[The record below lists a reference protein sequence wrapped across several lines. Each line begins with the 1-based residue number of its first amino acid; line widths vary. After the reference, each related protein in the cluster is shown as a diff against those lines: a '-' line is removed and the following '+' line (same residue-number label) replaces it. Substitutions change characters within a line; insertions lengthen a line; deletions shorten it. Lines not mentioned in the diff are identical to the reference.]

1 MAPRVPCEVCGNDLD
16 PAALRCPFCGV
27 EREAALPRARGLAV
41 RTVNLEKGLP
51 TVEQALTRL
60 RQEIVQGRALGYRI
74 LVLIHGYGSS
84 GEGGAIREAVRRL
97 LGSLRDNRQIN
108 DFLPGE
114 QCDRRAG
121 RGRQMARQ
129 FPFLAKYLR
138 APNPGISLVV
148 L

>member
-1 MAPRVPCEVCGNDLD
+1 MVPRVPCEVCGNDLD
-16 PAALRCPFCGV
+16 PAALRCPFCGA
-27 EREAALPRARGLAV
+27 ERKAASLPVHRPAV

-51 TVEQALTRL
+51 TVEQALSRL
-60 RQEIVQGRALGYRI
+60 RQEIVQGRALGYRV

-84 GEGGAIREAVRRL
+84 GEGGAIREGVRHL

-114 QCDRRAG
+114 ECDRRAG
-121 RGRQMARQ
+121 RGRQMARR

>member
-1 MAPRVPCEVCGNDLD
+1 MTPRIFCEVCGNDLD
-16 PAALRCPFCGV
+16 PALVRCPFCGA
-27 EREAALPRARGLAV
+27 EREISLQPSPRPTV

-60 RQEIVQGRALGYRI
+60 RQEIVQGRALGYRV

-84 GEGGAIREAVRRL
+84 GEGGAIRAEVRRL
-97 LGSLRDNRQIN
+97 LGFLQDKGQIN
-108 DFLPGE
+108 DYLAGE

-121 RGRQMARQ
+121 HGRQMARR
-129 FPFLAKYLR
+129 FPFLAKYLQ
-138 APNPGISLVV
+138 AANPGISLVV

>member
-1 MAPRVPCEVCGNDLD
+1 MGSSASCEVCGNDLD
-16 PAALRCPFCGV
+16 PAALRCPFCGA
-27 EREAALPRARGLAV
+27 EREPAALPVRRPTV

-60 RQEIVQGRALGYRI
+60 RQEIVQGRTLGYRV

-84 GEGGAIREAVRRL
+84 GEGGLIRAEVRRL
-97 LGSLRDNRQIN
+97 LGYLRDNRQIN

-114 QCDRRAG
+114 QCDRRTG
-121 RGRQMARQ
+121 HGRQMARR
-129 FPFLAKYLR
+129 FPFLAKYLQ
-138 APNPGISLVV
+138 APNPGISVVV